1 MMDAENPCLK
11 CDSPEPGYCQEQCMI
26 FWKREHDELL
36 TRAQQL
42 EARAMEWVSVEE
54 QLPKDEER
62 VDILV
67 NGRREINAQYISSDE
82 AFYVSG
88 DYYLVEDN
96 KVTHWMKTPN
106 PPK

>member
-54 QLPKDEER
+54 
-62 VDILV
+62 
-67 NGRREINAQYISSDE
+67 
-82 AFYVSG
+82 
-88 DYYLVEDN
+88 
-96 KVTHWMKTPN
+96 
-106 PPK
+106 